1 MVQSYIYSLPED
13 DSFFGHFPFDGVRKY
28 IKTNGYVLQRFHATQ
43 ARVIYI
49 IGVPKELY
57 YKAWLQSSSAE
68 LDLNIM

>member
-1 MVQSYIYSLPED
+1 MTL
-13 DSFFGHFPFDGVRKY
+13 FFGHFPFDGVRKY

-57 YKAWLQSSSAE
+57 YKAWLQQTAV
-68 LDLNIM
+68 LNWTRLKHNVTIAFGP